1 VTRAQVT
8 YRPRPGATPA
18 AELSALSAVYKFVL
32 ETKKAAE
39 PASEPDSRNDAAIV
53 SNTEGVSYVEQR
65 PHRPSEIVVTNSR
78 KLRTQ

>member
-32 ETKKAAE
+32 ETKKAAK
-39 PASEPDSRNDAAIV
+39 PAPEPDSRIDAAIV
-53 SNTEGVSYVEQR
+53 RSTKEVRHVEQG
-65 PHRPSEIVVTNSR
+65 PHRPSEIVVNNSL
-78 KLRTQ
+78 KEVTK

>member
-1 VTRAQVT
+1 VTYAQVT

-39 PASEPDSRNDAAIV
+39 PAPELGGQDDV
-53 SNTEGVSYVEQR
+53 KESNGYVATDKYTR
-65 PHRPSEIVVTNSR
+65 
-78 KLRTQ
+78 